1 MSKKSILIT
10 FITVAM
16 LGLCGYAYLGG
27 FHEVEISKVPVG
39 SYKIA
44 GKHFEGKVQSDSL
57 GKIFFVAKKYVKNH
71 DDANSIA
78 ILYYKSADNS
88 IGKIDC
94 FAGVLLESNA
104 ENLPKDFEIREI
116 TVKEVLRARF
126 EGHRLVTPEPNT
138 MYQKIKK
145 YADENN
151 ISLQKVYIE
160 KYFSDDAI
168 EVDYLIAD

>member
-10 FITVAM
+10 FITVAII
-16 LGLCGYAYLGG
+16 GLCGYTYLGG
-27 FHEVEISKVPVG
+27 FHEVKISKVAIG

-44 GKHFEGKVQSDSL
+44 GKHFEGKVQSKVL
-57 GKIFFVAKKYVKNH
+57 EHIFFEAKEYVHNH
-71 DDANSIA
+71 NGANSIA
-78 ILYYKSADNS
+78 IIYYKSTDNS

-94 FAGVLLESNA
+94 FAGALLEPNA

-116 TVKEVLRARF
+116 MVKEVLRARF

-145 YADENN
+145 YADKNN
-151 ISLQKVYIE
+151 IRLQKIYIE

-168 EVDYLIAD
+168 EVDYLIID

>member
-10 FITVAM
+10 FITVAIV
-16 LGLCGYAYLGG
+16 GLCGYAYLGG
-27 FHEVEISKVPVG
+27 FHQVKISKVVIG

-44 GKHFEGKVQSDSL
+44 GKHFEGKVQSKIL
-57 GKIFFVAKKYVKNH
+57 AGIFFEAKEYVNNH
-71 DDANSIA
+71 DGANSIA

-94 FAGVLLESNA
+94 FAGALLEPNA
-104 ENLPKDFEIREI
+104 ENLPKDFETREI
-116 TVKEVLRARF
+116 RVKEVLRARF

-138 MYQKIKK
+138 MYQKIKT
-145 YADENN
+145 YADKNN
-151 ISLQKVYIE
+151 ISLQKIYIE

-168 EVDYLIAD
+168 EIDYLIVD